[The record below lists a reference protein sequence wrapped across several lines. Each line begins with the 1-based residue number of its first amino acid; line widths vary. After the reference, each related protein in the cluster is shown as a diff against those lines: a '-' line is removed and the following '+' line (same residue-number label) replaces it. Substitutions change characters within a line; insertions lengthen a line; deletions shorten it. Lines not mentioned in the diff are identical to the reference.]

1 MCKTFTNLNQELN
14 LPKPVTL
21 WTYQFLNGR
30 QVNGLGLGKSYAEL
44 IYKSRIEAG
53 LTQLELADRVG
64 VARSTELRWEHGKSI
79 PNIPNMRTI
88 AEVLHIPDQ
97 RWKPLLEQSNKKHQT
112 VVPDDCGQ
120 VNLPKR

>member
-1 MCKTFTNLNQELN
+1 M
-14 LPKPVTL
+14 
-21 WTYQFLNGR
+21 
-30 QVNGLGLGKSYAEL
+30 NGLGLGKGYAEL

-53 LTQLELADRVG
+53 LTQLELADKVG